1 MHDVE
6 WVHAVGPFF
15 CTDGEA
21 DTPPSGLTCVA
32 AAGDGACVEGIHDA
46 FYAFLGVMFCLSGFI
61 VALCLVL
68 VSTLFCLFSGRCL

>member
-6 WVHAVGPFF
+6 WVFTISPFF

-21 DTPPSGLTCVA
+21 DTPPGGFAGVA
-32 AAGDGACVEGIHDA
+32 AAGDGACVEGVHDA
-46 FYAFLGVMFCLSGFI
+46 FYAFLCWGCLCGFI

-68 VSTLFCLFSGRCL
+68 VSTLFCRPADRCL

>member
-6 WVHAVGPFF
+6 WVFTISPFF

-21 DTPPSGLTCVA
+21 DTPPGGFAGVA
-32 AAGDGACVEGIHDA
+32 AAGDGACVEGVHDA
-46 FYAFLGVMFCLSGFI
+46 FYAFLCWGCLCGFI